1 MVETEVSGSTGSPL
15 TALPGLKVDGENGTP
30 RPVRSAMNASKS
42 TPPSGESVSDE
53 QLPDDFEQLLVEEAD
68 VCRRLLN
75 DTLRQNVGLRTV
87 AVRIR
92 ETRARLAHLERQ
104 LPVTQSLNQSA
115 AGLNPDAAE
124 GGRSNSET

>member
-1 MVETEVSGSTGSPL
+1 
-15 TALPGLKVDGENGTP
+15 
-30 RPVRSAMNASKS
+30 MNASKP
-42 TPPSGESVSDE
+42 TPSSGESVSDE

-75 DTLRQNVGLRTV
+75 DTLRPDVGLRTV

-92 ETRARLAHLERQ
+92 ETRARLTHLERQ

-124 GGRSNSET
+124 GGRSNSDT